1 MSGVWGFGTCILAV
15 EPSRRTT
22 RRKESRV
29 MRGSSF
35 GGAGGFVDLLVSVR
49 LLGST
54 SNSDGGLSL
63 VVFVA
68 CKYVSYSLGWQ
79 DAFFQNSADF
89 RSFRD
94 PSL

>member
-1 MSGVWGFGTCILAV
+1 MSGVLGFGTCILAV

-35 GGAGGFVDLLVSVR
+35 GGAGGFVGLLISVR
-49 LLGST
+49 LLEST
-54 SNSDGGLSL
+54 SNSDDGGLSL

-68 CKYVSYSLGWQ
+68 CKYVGYSLGWQ

-89 RSFRD
+89 SFI
-94 PSL
+94 S